1 MNFGGNIP
9 AVEPSAVPEDAFLLD
24 VREPDEWAA
33 GHAPNAVHIPLGSLA
48 ERVQEISTDRDVY
61 VVCRSGGRS
70 ARATQALNQ
79 AGWKAHNVSG
89 GMQAWE
95 AAALPMV
102 SESGGPAFVA

>member
-9 AVEPSAVPEDAFLLD
+9 AVEPTAVPEDGFLLD
-24 VREPDEWAA
+24 VREQDEWDA
-33 GHAPNAVHIPLGSLA
+33 GHAPSAIHIPLGSLA
-48 ERVQEISTDRDVY
+48 DRAQEIPTDQDVY

-79 AGWKAHNVSG
+79 AGWQAHNVSG

-95 AAALPMV
+95 AAERPMV
-102 SESGGPAFVA
+102 SASGGPASVA